1 MHPIIPKL
9 GVKMSPTDAKAY
21 IDQLN
26 AKVVQRWQERV
37 TRGPFMSKFLE
48 GTLARSAIKLFFKN

>member
-26 AKVVQRWQERV
+26 AKVIQRWQERV
-37 TRGPFMSKFLE
+37 TRGAFMSKFLE
-48 GTLARSAIKLFFKN
+48 GTLAR